1 MSIRPD
7 NWQLLS
13 RGQFQEY
20 WHLLLR
26 FDLDIYGNPNQQS
39 VSGTKTT
46 IDLNMKRF

>member
-1 MSIRPD
+1 MSIRPG

-13 RGQFQEY
+13 RGQFPEY

-39 VSGTKTT
+39 VSGTLQ
-46 IDLNMKRF
+46 IDV